1 MGHHPPMR
9 RNTLH
14 DRVVQWREHVEE
26 RKSRSMEGR
35 DEKRRKKSGGQR
47 DEKDEETM
55 SELKNRKLE

>member
-1 MGHHPPMR
+1 
-9 RNTLH
+9 
-14 DRVVQWREHVEE
+14 
-26 RKSRSMEGR
+26 MEGR